1 MNREEKGLRDEQHE
15 HRSEDAL
22 IKKEK
27 DIFLEENRKLVQVDD
42 DHPEQR

>member
-1 MNREEKGLRDEQHE
+1 MEKRRELREMSNRAQK
-15 HRSEDAL
+15 EDAL

-27 DIFLEENRKLVQVDD
+27 DNFLEENRKLVQAED